1 MKKIVFLLLILAAF
15 MGCSKH
21 DNPVET
27 PPTEL
32 GVLWSTHLDSIASLD
47 SCIIPQVT
55 GRDFYIYTPP
65 GELAPGETWPVLY
78 LLHGYGG
85 NYKYFNVLFDVKNLL
100 DEMITSGEIS
110 PMFVILPDADNTF
123 GGSFYV
129 NSPTDS
135 ALMVSFSGK
144 YEDYFINYIMS
155 YVNAYLR
162 VTPTADGQGISGHSM
177 GGYGAYR
184 IAMDYPMMFGSVS
197 AMSAPV
203 SFRGL
208 LPLIPAMFAE
218 NAYTPGDT
226 AGFYAIAPAHS
237 KRLTSMMFA
246 LAAAFSPH
254 QVMNP
259 DTALFHRLVN
269 TAGFVG
275 VDLPFAIDGTVDT
288 LSDTGLWKTK
298 WLANDITTRFAM
310 GGSAAL
316 QDKMLYLDCG
326 DADDLYLHLQNR
338 GFYNLVSSG
347 QFGQF
352 NIHYTEYAGYIGNP
366 AGHITFV
373 NDRLRE
379 VLKFHDAAFHQQ

>member
-1 MKKIVFLLLILAAF
+1 MKKIIFLLLILAAF
-15 MGCSKH
+15 IGCSKR
-21 DNPVET
+21 DNPVESK
-27 PPTEL
+27 PSEL
-32 GVLWSTHLDSIASLD
+32 GILWTAHLDSIASLD

-65 GELAPGETWPVLY
+65 VDLPAGETLPVLY

-85 NYKYFNVLFDVKNLL
+85 DYRYFNVLFDVKNLL

-129 NSPTDS
+129 NSPVDS
-135 ALMVSFSGK
+135 ALMQSFSGR
-144 YEDYFINYIMS
+144 YEDYIVNDIMGF
-155 YVNAYLR
+155 VNTHLR
-162 VTPTADGQGISGHSM
+162 VNQTAAGQGISGHSM

-184 IAMDYPMMFGSVS
+184 IAMDYPDLFGSVS

-208 LPLIPAMFAE
+208 LPLIPAVFAE
-218 NAYTPGDT
+218 NGFTPGDT
-226 AGFYAIAPAHS
+226 AGFYAIAPARG

-246 LAAAFSPH
+246 MAAAFSPH
-254 QVMNP
+254 SVIDP

-269 TAGFVG
+269 TTGFVG

-288 LSDTGLWKTK
+288 TAAPWTTK

-316 QDKMLYLDCG
+316 QDKALYLDCG
-326 DADDLYLHLQNR
+326 DSDDLGLHYQNR
-338 GFYNLVSSG
+338 AFYQLLTDAGLNARY
-347 QFGQF
+347 
-352 NIHYTEYAGYIGNP
+352 IEYTGYTGNP
-366 AGHITFV
+366 AGHVNFV

-379 VLKFHDAAFHQQ
+379 VLKFHDRAFNQ

>member
-15 MGCSKH
+15 VGCAKRE
-21 DNPVET
+21 NPVEST
-27 PPTEL
+27 PSEL
-32 GVLWSTHLDSIASLD
+32 GILWTAHLDSIVSLD

-55 GRDFYIYTPP
+55 GRDFYYYTPP
-65 GELAPGETWPVLY
+65 GDLPAGETWPVLY

-85 NYKYFNVLFDVKNLL
+85 DYKYFPVLFDIKNLH

-129 NSPTDS
+129 NSPVDS
-135 ALMVSFSGK
+135 AVMQSFSGK
-144 YEDYFINYIMS
+144 YEDYIINDIMG
-155 YVNAYLR
+155 YVNAHLP
-162 VTPTADGQGISGHSM
+162 VDPTADGQGISGHSM

-184 IAMDYPMMFGSVS
+184 IAMDYPMLFNSVS

-208 LPLIPAMFAE
+208 LPLIPSVYAE
-218 NAYTPGDT
+218 NGFTPGDT
-226 AGFYAIAPAHS
+226 AGFYAIAPS
-237 KRLTSMMFA
+237 RGKRLTSMMFA
-246 LAAAFSPH
+246 MAAAFSPPS
-254 QVMNP
+254 VIAP

-275 VDLPFAIDGTVDT
+275 VDLPFAIDGTLDT
-288 LSDTGLWKTK
+288 TAAPWTTK

-316 QDKMLYLDCG
+316 QDKALYLDCG
-326 DADDLYLHLQNR
+326 DSDDLYLHYQNR
-338 GFYNLVSSG
+338 AFYQLLTSAGLNAR
-347 QFGQF
+347 
-352 NIHYTEYAGYIGNP
+352 YTEYAGYTGNP
-366 AGHITFV
+366 AGHVNYV

-379 VLKFHDAAFHQQ
+379 VLKFHDAAFHQ